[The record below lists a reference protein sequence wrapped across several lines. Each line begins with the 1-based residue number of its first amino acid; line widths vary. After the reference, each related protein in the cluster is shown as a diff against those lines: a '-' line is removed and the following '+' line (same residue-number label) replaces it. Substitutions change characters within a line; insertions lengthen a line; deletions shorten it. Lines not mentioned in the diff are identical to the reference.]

1 MPESAS
7 GVPFTL
13 GLSFSEA
20 VAQENVRNRVPNDYN
35 WRRLQSGCMK
45 PNVSLIALLCLGI
58 AGCATHSSTN
68 PENSHPQTFSSFDV
82 PRGRPAQKE
91 LLAGSLNFQN
101 TELTQVL
108 TIYQE
113 ISKRTVI
120 RPTTLP
126 APTISLR
133 NQTPLS
139 RVEAL
144 QLMDT
149 VLAENGIAMV
159 LAGDTAVKAVPV
171 VLASQES
178 PPEIARP
185 WRSLPDSGSFMMRT
199 VQLKRLRPSE
209 LVPVLMP
216 FSKAPGAVLPIDSCR
231 QLILRDYSSN
241 IRKMLKLVE
250 DLENNGSK

>member
-1 MPESAS
+1 M
-7 GVPFTL
+7 
-13 GLSFSEA
+13 
-20 VAQENVRNRVPNDYN
+20 
-35 WRRLQSGCMK
+35 
-45 PNVSLIALLCLGI
+45 
-58 AGCATHSSTN
+58 AGCATHSITR
-68 PENSHPQTFSSFDV
+68 PENSYAQTFSSFDV
-82 PRGRPAQKE
+82 PSDRPAPRE
-91 LLAGSLNFQN
+91 CLAGSLDFQN
-101 TELTQVL
+101 AELTQVL
-108 TIYQE
+108 AIYQE

-120 RPTTLP
+120 RPATLP

-159 LAGDTAVKAVPV
+159 LAGVTAVKAVPV
-171 VLASQES
+171 VQAAQES
-178 PPEIARP
+178 PPEISLP

-199 VQLKRLRPSE
+199 VQLKELRPSE

-216 FSKAPGAVLPIDSCR
+216 FSKAPGAVLPIDSR
-231 QLILRDYSSN
+231 GQLILRDYSSN

-250 DLENNGSK
+250 DLENNAPR

>member
-1 MPESAS
+1 
-7 GVPFTL
+7 
-13 GLSFSEA
+13 
-20 VAQENVRNRVPNDYN
+20 
-35 WRRLQSGCMK
+35 MK
-45 PNVSLIALLCLGI
+45 PNITKSDLPISIAAMLCLGI
-58 AGCATHSSTN
+58 AGCATHSISH

-82 PRGRPAQKE
+82 PSGRPAQRE
-91 LLAGSLNFQN
+91 FLAGSLNFQN
-101 TELTQVL
+101 AELTQVL
-108 TIYQE
+108 AIYQE

-133 NQTPLS
+133 NQTPLN

-171 VLASQES
+171 AQANQES
-178 PPEIARP
+178 PPEISLP

-199 VQLKRLRPSE
+199 VQLKKLRPSE
-209 LVPVLMP
+209 LVHVLIP
-216 FSKAPGAVLPIDSCR
+216 FCKAPGAVLPLDSSG

-250 DLENNGSK
+250 DLESNASR